1 MAKKLVVEITPKLL
15 PFISKRARYKV
26 AYGGRGSS
34 KSQSVARAIL
44 VRCKQSKIRVLC
56 AREIQKSINESVH
69 ALLKQ
74 EINALGLTHEFE
86 VLETTIRHKN
96 GSEII
101 FTGLRS
107 NITGVTSMQGIDV
120 CWVEEASTVTA
131 ESWEVLIPTIRKPGS
146 EIWVTFNPR
155 FEDDAVWTRF
165 VVRKPTDCIL
175 IECNYIDNP
184 WFPDVL
190 EQERLDCLRMTPK
203 LYEHTWLGKF
213 KSGIDG
219 GDFDKEWFI
228 LDQTHSLEPHETNAM
243 TKYMVIDP
251 SRTQS
256 ATSDFTAMA
265 VIGLNDD
272 GNRYVLEVV
281 RDKLTIDGR
290 YKEMKRLYKK
300 WNVRD
305 VHYKKTAAESE
316 IEAMKL
322 FQVNDNYRF
331 PILPLAEKATEGG
344 KNARIRRLVPD
355 LQALKWF
362 FPRDQRRLMY
372 DGDSRD
378 MMQDFIQQEV
388 LQFPH
393 GEHDDMLDCL
403 SGAYDIVEV
412 WPADTHSS
420 RGIMSAAYK
429 SKGGLKRSF

>member
-1 MAKKLVVEITPKLL
+1 MGVIYIRQDVYDSSEVMRRLQKDLYTFCF
-15 PFISKRARYKV
+15 FIFSLQ
-26 AYGGRGSS
+26 GD
-34 KSQSVARAIL
+34 
-44 VRCKQSKIRVLC
+44 
-56 AREIQKSINESVH
+56 
-69 ALLKQ
+69 
-74 EINALGLTHEFE
+74 EINSFADSGDIYFC
-86 VLETTIRHKN
+86 VLN
-96 GSEII
+96 DSG
-101 FTGLRS
+101 FTGNAGCFQYFLSKYGRDADIRS
-107 NITGVTSMQGIDV
+107 NITGVTSMQGIDI
-120 CWVEEASTVTA
+120 CWVEEASTVTD
-131 ESWEVLIPTIRKPGS
+131 ESWEVLIPTIRKPES

-165 VVRKPTDCIL
+165 VIRKPTDCIL
-175 IECNYIDNP
+175 IECNYIANP
-184 WFPDVL
+184 WFPDVH

-228 LDQTHSLEPHETNAM
+228 LDQTHSLEPNETNAM

-290 YKEMKRLYKK
+290 YKELKRLYKK

-322 FQVNDNYRF
+322 FQ
-331 PILPLAEKATEGG
+331 
-344 KNARIRRLVPD
+344 
-355 LQALKWF
+355 
-362 FPRDQRRLMY
+362 
-372 DGDSRD
+372 
-378 MMQDFIQQEV
+378 
-388 LQFPH
+388 
-393 GEHDDMLDCL
+393 
-403 SGAYDIVEV
+403 
-412 WPADTHSS
+412 
-420 RGIMSAAYK
+420 
-429 SKGGLKRSF
+429 